1 MEPLPPPAHRISG
14 KDPTYPRQAL
24 AHGIGG
30 TAHVTASLRADGTVE
45 AVESSGEWWIPN
57 DAAAQSVR
65 SWRFDPTPRFS
76 KLRVIATFDFTPET
90 EGQHWSIPY
99 RYYSRV
105 VQPSRGTRW

>member
-57 DAAAQSVR
+57 DATAQAVR
-65 SWRFDPTPRFS
+65 SWRFEPISGFPN
-76 KLRVIATFDFTPET
+76 LRVFVTFDFTPET
-90 EGQHWSIPY
+90 RGQHWPISCWYVPG
-99 RYYSRV
+99 V
-105 VQPSRGTRW
+105 VHSRGDSR